1 MKMLARYC
9 TLLALVTASSLL
21 AADAPKGKAK
31 AAPKAATAETA
42 SVHWI
47 WPTKPATAN
56 QKAWFRKE
64 FNFKKS
70 AAVTAR
76 LFVSADNEF
85 RLFLNGEQIAA
96 GNEWTAPTFVN
107 VGSKLL
113 EGRNVI
119 AVDAKNDG
127 GNAAA
132 LMVKLEI
139 DSGRAVQV
147 IGTDATWKTSEKAPT
162 GWQKPEF
169 NDSSWT
175 KPVVLAQLGGAP
187 WTSVN
192 EKSLQAAANVKPP
205 EATPVERLRVA
216 KGFKVERLYSVPKD
230 EQGSWVSMTVDPKG
244 RLIVSD
250 QYGGLYRLPPPPLAS
265 STGLEIEKI
274 DVPIGEA
281 QGLLWAFDSLYVVV
295 NRGGK
300 YASGVYRVQDT
311 NGDDKLDKVETLRLL
326 EGGGEHGPH
335 AALLAPDGKSIYI
348 VAGNHTKPTKFDS
361 SKVPLV
367 YQEDHLL
374 PRMWDARGHAR
385 GILAPGGWIASMSP
399 DGKQWELFSMGYR
412 NQYDAA
418 FNTRG
423 ELFVYDADM
432 EWDVNTPWYRPT
444 RVNLATSGSEFGW
457 RSGTG
462 KWPDYYPDSLGA
474 VVNIGP
480 GSPTGVVF
488 GYGAKFP
495 AKYQEALYISDW
507 SYGKLYA
514 IHLKPEGAGY
524 VAEKEEFIS
533 ASPLPLTDMVVNPKD
548 GAFYFAVGG
557 RKTQSGLYRVTYTGT
572 ESTAPSKGMPAPP
585 QLAARKKLEAYHGKA
600 DANAVKDA
608 WKALGDSDRYLR
620 FAARTAI
627 EWQPAATWQD
637 KALSEKDTQTAL
649 TSLLAL
655 SRVGD
660 KAIQPKLLA
669 ALDKLDWT
677 KLSEMQRVELL
688 RVYALAFIRMGEPDA
703 ATRQKVI
710 AKLDPLFPAQ
720 RREVNA
726 ELAQMLVYLEAP
738 SAAKKVVG
746 MLISAPTQEEQM
758 DYARMLRVLKTGW
771 TMDLRKAYF
780 NWFLKAA
787 NFKGGNSLSGFI
799 KNFKDE
805 AVLNLNPAELA
816 ELKPILEAKP
826 ETKSLMAEFMEGRT
840 FSKEWTLKEL
850 APLVEK
856 QLKKRNFER
865 GRQIFAGV
873 GCASC
878 HRFDSDGGA
887 VGPDLT
893 GVAGRFNA
901 RDLLESILDPNKEI
915 SDQFGSVVVTLNNG
929 DSYNGRV
936 VNLSGDNMRFNT
948 DMFDPN
954 QSIGIDSRQVKSVE
968 PSKTSMMPEGL
979 INVLKDDEV
988 ADLVAFMLSG
998 GNRNHAYFK

>member
-1 MKMLARYC
+1 MKMLARYVS
-9 TLLALVTASSLL
+9 LLALFVASSVL
-21 AADAPKGKAK
+21 AADNS
-31 AAPKAATAETA
+31 T
-42 SVHWI
+42 VNWI

-76 LFVSADNEF
+76 LFASADNEF
-85 RLFLNGEQIAA
+85 RLFLNGEEIAA
-96 GNEWTAPTFVN
+96 SKEWERPVYVSIGA
-107 VGSKLL
+107 KLL

-147 IGTDATWKTSEKAPT
+147 IGTDDTWKTTEKAPT

-169 NDSSWT
+169 NDKSWG
-175 KPVVLAQLGGAP
+175 KPVVLGQLGSGP
-187 WTSVN
+187 WTRVN
-192 EKSLQAAANVKPP
+192 EKSLQALVNVKPP
-205 EATPVERLRVA
+205 EATPVERMRIA

-244 RLIVSD
+244 RLIVCD
-250 QYGGLYRLPPPPLAS
+250 QYGGLYRLTPPPLAS
-265 STGLEIEKI
+265 STGLEIERI
-274 DVPIGEA
+274 NVDIGEA

-295 NRGGK
+295 NKGAK
-300 YASGVYRVQDT
+300 YASGVYRVRDT
-311 NGDDKLDKVETLRLL
+311 NGDDKLDNVETLRLL
-326 EGGGEHGPH
+326 QGGGEHGPH

-348 VAGNHTKPTKFDS
+348 LCGNHTKPTEFDS

-385 GILAPGGWIASMSP
+385 GILAPGGWVASMSP
-399 DGKQWELFSMGYR
+399 DGKKWELFSMGFR
-412 NQYDAA
+412 NEYDAA
-418 FNTRG
+418 FNSRG

-444 RVNLATSGSEFGW
+444 RVVNATSGSEFGW

-462 KWPDYYPDSLGA
+462 KWPDYYPDSLGS

-533 ASPLPLTDMVVNPKD
+533 ASPLPLTDLVVNPKD

-557 RKTQSGLYRVTYTGT
+557 RKTQSGLYRVTYTGS

-585 QLAARKKLEAYHGKA
+585 QLAARKQLETYHGKV

-608 WKALGDSDRYLR
+608 WKSLGSDDRYLR

-627 EWQPAATWQD
+627 EWQPAGTWQE
-637 KALSEKDTQTAL
+637 KAFSEKNPQAAL

-660 KAIQPKLLA
+660 KTIQPKLLA
-669 ALDKLDWT
+669 ALDKLDWS
-677 KLSEMQRVELL
+677 KLSDMQRVELL
-688 RVYALAFIRMGEPDA
+688 RVYALAFTRMGAPDK
-703 ATRQKVI
+703 ATSQQLI
-710 AKLDPLFPAQ
+710 AKFDPLFPSV

-746 MLISAPTQEEQM
+746 MLASAPTQEEQM

-771 TMDLRKAYF
+771 TMDLRKTYF

-787 NFKGGNSLSGFI
+787 NFRGGNSLSGFI

-805 AVLNLNPAELA
+805 AMANLNPAELA
-816 ELKPILEAKP
+816 ELKPIIDAKP
-826 ETKSLMAEFMEGRT
+826 EVKSSMALFMEGRA
-840 FSKEWTLKEL
+840 FVKEWAVADI
-850 APLVEK
+850 APKVEK
-856 QLKKRNFER
+856 SLKKRDFER

-878 HRFDSDGGA
+878 HRFDTDGGA

-893 GVAGRFNA
+893 GVAGRFNP
-901 RDLLESILDPNKEI
+901 RDLLESIIDPNKEI
-915 SDQFGSVVVTLNNG
+915 SDQFGSVVITMKDG
-929 DSYNGRV
+929 ESYNGRV
-936 VNLSGDNMRFNT
+936 VNLAGDNIRFNT

-954 QSIGIDSRQVKSVE
+954 QSVGIDSRQVASVE
-968 PSKTSMMPEGL
+968 PSKISMMPEGL
-979 INVLKDDEV
+979 INVLKEDEI
-988 ADLVAFMLSG
+988 ADLVAYLLSG
-998 GNRNHAYFK
+998 GDRKNAMFK